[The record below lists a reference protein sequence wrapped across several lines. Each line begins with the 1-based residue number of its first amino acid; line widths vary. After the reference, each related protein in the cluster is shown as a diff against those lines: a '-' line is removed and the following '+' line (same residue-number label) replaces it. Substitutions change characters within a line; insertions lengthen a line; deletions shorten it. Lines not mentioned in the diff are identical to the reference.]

1 MKPTRL
7 LTGSSSPVFRA
18 FLDTVETVAGSDVT
32 VLLSGEIGSGKT
44 VVARLLHDNSDR
56 IAGPIVEVPI
66 AAMSPSLVE
75 SELFGH
81 VKGAFTDAR
90 RERLGCFRRADGGT
104 LVLESIDLM
113 PLDVQVKLLRAIQER
128 VVEPVGGEGPIP
140 VDVRLIATSTAD
152 LEGLVEAG
160 EFREDLFY
168 RLSVV
173 PLVVPP
179 LRTRLEDME
188 ALVEILLERLHER
201 LQLDRSKPKAGQSFT
216 PAAME
221 CLLAHPWPGNVRELE
236 NSLERALVL
245 DLAGR
250 KAGVGAEPI
259 DASAFDFLA
268 DAVTGIAEELAS
280 RALAHGLQI
289 DDVTTAMMQAAM
301 TEERGNVSAAARR
314 LGITRRALEYRID
327 PEKGGASKRS
337 KPSPSKGDES

>member
-1 MKPTRL
+1 MNPTRL

-18 FLDTVETVAGSDVT
+18 FLDTIETVATSDVT

-44 VVARLLHDNSDR
+44 VIARLLHDRSER
-56 IAGPIVEVPI
+56 VAGPIVEVPI
-66 AAMSPSLVE
+66 SAMSPTLVE

-140 VDVRLIATSTAD
+140 VDVRLVATSTAD
-152 LEGLVEAG
+152 LAALVEAG
-160 EFREDLFY
+160 TFREDLYY

-179 LRTRLEDME
+179 LRTRLEDMD
-188 ALVEILLERLHER
+188 ALVEILLGRLHER
-201 LQLDRSKPKAGQSFT
+201 LQLAAPKPAAGKSFT

-221 CLLAHPWPGNVRELE
+221 RLLAHPWPGNVRELE

-250 KAGVGAEPI
+250 KKGVAREPI
-259 DASAFDFLA
+259 DAPAFDFLD
-268 DAVTGIAEELAS
+268 DAVAGIAEELGS
-280 RALAHGLQI
+280 RALAHGLKI

-301 TEERGNVSAAARR
+301 AEERGNVSAAARR

-327 PEKGGASKRS
+327 PEKGGASKPTKSAS
-337 KPSPSKGDES
+337 KSEDKA